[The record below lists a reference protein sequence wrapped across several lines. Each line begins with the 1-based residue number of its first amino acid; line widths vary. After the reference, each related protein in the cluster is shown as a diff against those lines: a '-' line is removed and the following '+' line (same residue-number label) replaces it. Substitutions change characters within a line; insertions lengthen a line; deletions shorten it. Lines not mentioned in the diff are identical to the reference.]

1 MSDTT
6 PPSAPAPRAG
16 RREWIGLAVLA
27 LPALLVSIDV
37 FVMLLA
43 LPSLADSLHAGSV
56 QQLWITDIYSF
67 MLAGL
72 LVTMGSLGDRIG
84 RRRLLLIGAAAFGLA
99 SVAAAYAVNPAM
111 LIAARAMLGV
121 AGATLA
127 PSTLSLIT
135 AMFQDARQRGAAFGI
150 WGACF
155 SAGAVAGPIIGG
167 TMLAHFW
174 WGSAFLIGVPAMVL
188 LLVLGPVLLPE
199 FRDPEAGRPDLIS
212 VLESLAAVLPAI
224 WGLKEIAKDGWQ
236 PLSIA
241 AVLAGLGFGILFV
254 HRQHHLTHP
263 LLDLGLFRHRAFT
276 AALLSLF
283 LGTMLT
289 GAVMFFVTQA
299 LQLLYGRDPLHA
311 GLWMLPAIAANTV
324 GFTLSPRLGQR
335 FRPAYLIGGG
345 LVLATI
351 GMAVITGAEPGAGPA
366 VLIAGFAVVFLGSGP
381 MVTLG
386 MGLVMGSAPVEK
398 AGSAA
403 ALNETSGQL
412 GFALGIA
419 ALGSVGAAV
428 YRGAL
433 RLPEGLPAEAVRAAG
448 DSLTGAQEAAR
459 SLSGEVADALLA
471 PARAAFAVELHTVVT
486 VAGVLLL
493 ATAALVTVLLRHLPP
508 TGRPSDEAAAGPTGG
523 SGAVPA
529 AG

>member
-43 LPSLADSLHAGSV
+43 LPSVADALGADGV

-67 MLAGL
+67 LLAGL

-84 RRRLLLIGAAAFGLA
+84 RRRLLLIGAAAFGVA
-99 SVAAAYAVNPAM
+99 SVASAYAVSPGM
-111 LIAARAMLGV
+111 LIAARALLGV

-135 AMFQDARQRGAAFGI
+135 TMFQDARQRGAAFGI

-155 SAGAVAGPIIGG
+155 SVGAVAGPIIGG
-167 TMLAHFW
+167 TMLDHFW
-174 WGSAFLIGVPAMVL
+174 WGSAFLLGVPAMVL

-199 FRDPEAGRPDLIS
+199 FRDPDAGRPDLVS

-236 PLSIA
+236 PMPIA
-241 AVLAGLGFGILFV
+241 AVLAGIGFGILFV
-254 HRQHHLTHP
+254 HRQRHLPHP
-263 LLDLGLFRHRAFT
+263 LLDLGLFGHRAFT

-289 GAVMFFVTQA
+289 GAVMFFVTQT
-299 LQLLYGRDPLHA
+299 LQLLYGRDPFHA

-324 GFTLSPRLGQR
+324 SFTLSPRLGQR

-345 LVLATI
+345 LVLCTL
-351 GMAVITGAEPGAGPA
+351 GMLVITRAEPGSSPA
-366 VLIAGFAVVFLGSGP
+366 VLITGFAVVFLGSGP

-433 RLPEGLPAEAVRAAG
+433 HLPDGLPADTVRAAR
-448 DSLTGAQEAAR
+448 DSLNGAQEAAR
-459 SLSGEVADALLA
+459 SLSGQLADAVLT
-471 PARAAFAVELHTVVT
+471 PARAAFADELHTVVT

-493 ATAALVTVLLRHLPP
+493 ATAALVTALLRHLPP
-508 TGRPSDEAAAGPTGG
+508 TGRPPGAAADGHPAD
-523 SGAVPA
+523 SGTAPA